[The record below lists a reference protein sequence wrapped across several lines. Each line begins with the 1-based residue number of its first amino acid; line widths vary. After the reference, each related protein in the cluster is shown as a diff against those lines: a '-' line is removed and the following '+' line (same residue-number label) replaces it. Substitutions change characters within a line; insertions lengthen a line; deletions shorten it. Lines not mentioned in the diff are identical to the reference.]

1 MAERIRGFDWSRTP
15 LGPSEG
21 WSPALRTTV
30 GLMLANRF
38 PMLLWWGP
46 DYICIYN
53 DAYIPI
59 LGLKHPNAL
68 GLPVRECWSE
78 IWHILKPLIDTPFS
92 GGPSTWIEDFELHIQ
107 RSGFTEETHFTV
119 AYSPAPDAATPS
131 GIGGVLATVHE
142 ISQKV
147 VAERRVS
154 ILRDLGTEAA
164 ENTAEE
170 TCRVAVQTLAR
181 HSKDVPFA
189 LLYLVDPD
197 GAHARLAGAA
207 GTEPGQGA
215 SPQVVSLD
223 PAGTD
228 PGWPLAVA
236 FRGHGIV
243 EVTNLSSRF
252 DAVPVGPWPEPPHAA
267 VLLPLR
273 SNKADKPFGL
283 IVGGVS
289 SRLKLDEQYK
299 SFYELA
305 ANQIATTIA
314 KARAYEE
321 ERKRAETLAEIDRVK
336 TAFFSNVSHEFRTP
350 LTLMLGPLEELKR
363 ELGRTPDAQSSPPYQ
378 QVDLIQRNGLR
389 LLKLVNTVLDSL
401 SNSTMLAI
409 ARGLQPLPK

>member
-1 MAERIRGFDWSRTP
+1 LCREARPLEESSEWLVGGGEMAERIRGFDWSRTP

-21 WSPALRTTV
+21 WSAALRTTV

-78 IWHILKPLIDTPFS
+78 IWDILKPLIDTPFS

-189 LLYLVDPD
+189 LLYLVDLD

-252 DAVPVGPWPEPPHAA
+252 DAVPVGPWPETAA
-267 VLLPLR
+267 CR
-273 SNKADKPFGL
+273 RASAAA
-283 IVGGVS
+283 
-289 SRLKLDEQYK
+289 LK
-299 SFYELA
+299 
-305 ANQIATTIA
+305 
-314 KARAYEE
+314 
-321 ERKRAETLAEIDRVK
+321 
-336 TAFFSNVSHEFRTP
+336 
-350 LTLMLGPLEELKR
+350 
-363 ELGRTPDAQSSPPYQ
+363 
-378 QVDLIQRNGLR
+378 
-389 LLKLVNTVLDSL
+389 
-401 SNSTMLAI
+401 
-409 ARGLQPLPK
+409 

>member
-189 LLYLVDPD
+189 LLYLVDPTARTRD
-197 GAHARLAGAA
+197 WRERPGPSLGKAQVSRSCRLTRPAPIRLAARGRVPRTRHCRSDQPLFALRCGACR
-207 GTEPGQGA
+207 
-215 SPQVVSLD
+215 
-223 PAGTD
+223 
-228 PGWPLAVA
+228 AVA
-236 FRGHGIV
+236 R
-243 EVTNLSSRF
+243 T
-252 DAVPVGPWPEPPHAA
+252 AA
-267 VLLPLR
+267 C
-273 SNKADKPFGL
+273 
-283 IVGGVS
+283 
-289 SRLKLDEQYK
+289 RLCFCRCAQIRLTSHLD
-299 SFYELA
+299 
-305 ANQIATTIA
+305 
-314 KARAYEE
+314 
-321 ERKRAETLAEIDRVK
+321 
-336 TAFFSNVSHEFRTP
+336 
-350 LTLMLGPLEELKR
+350 
-363 ELGRTPDAQSSPPYQ
+363 
-378 QVDLIQRNGLR
+378 
-389 LLKLVNTVLDSL
+389 
-401 SNSTMLAI
+401 
-409 ARGLQPLPK
+409 